1 MKTWLP
7 DYVLS
12 YIPRAFKIQERVES
26 FGNLK
31 KIENLGNFVTFK
43 KMFFFIFFLK
53 ITSVIF
59 QSRRQIMTMG
69 GYIKEN
75 LETLIILK
83 QKL

>member
-31 KIENLGNFVTFK
+31 KMENLGNFVTFK
-43 KMFFFIFFLK
+43 KNAFFGFFVV
-53 ITSVIF
+53 VIF